1 MNYQNTINLVSA
13 VKESYRRGI
22 VAISNSMESRFS
34 DLRASPV
41 FENLVDLLE
50 TKVWQEEY
58 FGNFGNIKLQ
68 ILVDHFT

>member
-1 MNYQNTINLVSA
+1 
-13 VKESYRRGI
+13 
-22 VAISNSMESRFS
+22 MESRFS

-50 TKVWQEEY
+50 TKVWQEEH